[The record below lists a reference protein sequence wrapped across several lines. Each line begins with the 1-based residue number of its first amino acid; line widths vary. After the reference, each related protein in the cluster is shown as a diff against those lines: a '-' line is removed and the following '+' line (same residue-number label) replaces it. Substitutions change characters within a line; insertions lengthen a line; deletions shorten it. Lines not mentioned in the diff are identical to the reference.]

1 MENTNVRQEEI
12 RSRFF
17 GELSLQLR
25 EKGVVSERKGAN
37 ILRVY
42 LDGEPVCD
50 VHSTSNVFSCEG
62 RKESEEANELQ
73 YETARIAHTV
83 RAYLN
88 ELEAAPPLP
97 AKGLDPEDGV
107 RHEVA

>member
-25 EKGVVSERKGAN
+25 EMGVVSERKGAN
-37 ILRVY
+37 ILCVY

-73 YETARIAHTV
+73 YETARTAHTV